1 MIWLFLHFSG
11 LISIIVSLSRN
22 WINIIIA
29 QIFTRHLPSTRY
41 CSRSSIKNSKQKI
54 TLGPV
59 FLEQTFC
66 LSLQYARPKTCVRVT
81 ERPAD
86 ANCCHHDPRTF
97 ACFRS
102 CTEDSDWKLLWE
114 EVVSLT
120 FFIYFCS
127 SSLIKS
133 PPFGWAWMA
142 IQENTGHRILALGM
156 CDMINVWSNVVF
168 QLCF

>member
-11 LISIIVSLSRN
+11 LISVIVSLSRN

-29 QIFTRHLPSTRY
+29 QIFIRHLPSTRY

-66 LSLQYARPKTCVRVT
+66 LSLQYARPKTCVIIT

-86 ANCCHHDPRTF
+86 ATCCHHDPRTF

-102 CTEDSDWKLLWE
+102 RTENSDWE
-114 EVVSLT
+114 T
-120 FFIYFCS
+120 FVEGSGVAHIFIYFCF

-133 PPFGWAWMA
+133 PPFGWAWRA
-142 IQENTGHRILALGM
+142 IQGHRILALGM
-156 CDMINVWSNVVF
+156 CDMMNVWSNVVF